1 MDNSCINDGPVTNVY
16 NFQLNKAAKMVKNNY
31 SKDTL
36 LVDLTPE
43 PQMCDELESINENMR
58 YNGHCNVVVDFSNAD
73 IVTASSLSKLMKLQQ
88 KLTNSGRR
96 LVLCGLNHN
105 TRGIFSK
112 TSLDRVF
119 EFAANKSAVLI

>member
-1 MDNSCINDGPVTNVY
+1 MIDYFS
-16 NFQLNKAAKMVKNNY
+16 Q
-31 SKDTL
+31 DTL
-36 LVDLTPE
+36 LVDLAPE
-43 PQMCDELESINENMR
+43 PQMCDELESISQTMSGMGDR
-58 YNGHCNVVVDFSNAD
+58 DVVVDFSNAD

-88 KLTNSGRR
+88 MLTNSGRR

-112 TSLDRVF
+112 TALDRVF